1 MRIIVYPHSME
12 LGGSQFNALQLA
24 GAMRDRGHE
33 MTIVAE
39 PGPLVAHVSALGL
52 EHIEVPTE
60 RRRPDRHVARL
71 LGRLCRER
79 QIDIV
84 HGHEWPPILDA
95 FAGVGLHGGAVV
107 GTVMSMS
114 VSPFIPKGIP
124 LTVGTEL
131 IRQAALSAGHRHVDL
146 LEPPVDMDADAPAVN
161 GRGFR
166 QRYGI
171 QPDEVLVAIVCR
183 LVPDLKLEGLLATCD
198 AVGELGRAGRPIRLL
213 IVGDGRARN
222 EVERHATA
230 INASVGSELIG
241 LVGEISDP
249 RPAYAGAD
257 IIVGQGGSAL
267 RGIAFAKPLIVVGE
281 SGFSELLTPETC
293 ARFLRQGWYGL
304 GPGSRGSGSAAI
316 REALADLVESE
327 QQRLELGAFG
337 RQLAEQ
343 RFSLKKAAETLE
355 NTYNSAITRRSH
367 VVRQLADAARSV
379 AGLTAY
385 KIERRYQKWQGAS
398 RVDDSNSREQIAAV
412 LNQAGRDSMS

>member
-1 MRIIVYPHSME
+1 MRVIVYPHSME

-39 PGPLVAHVSALGL
+39 PGALIAHVRALGL
-52 EHIEVPTE
+52 EHIEVPVE
-60 RRRPDRHVARL
+60 RRRPDRHVARML
-71 LGRLCRER
+71 AQLCRDR

-95 FAGVGLHGGAVV
+95 FAGFGLHGGAVV

-114 VSPFIPKGIP
+114 VSPFIPKGVP

-131 IRQAALSAGHRHVDL
+131 IRQAALAAGHRHVDL
-146 LEPPVDMDADAPAVN
+146 LEPPVDMDADAPTVN
-161 GRGFR
+161 GQSFR
-166 QRYGI
+166 QRYDI
-171 QPDEVLVAIVCR
+171 QPDDVLVAIVCR

-198 AVGELGRAGRPIRLL
+198 AVGELGRAGKPVRLL

-222 EVERHATA
+222 EVERRAAA
-230 INASVGSELIG
+230 INTSVGRDLII

-304 GPGSRGSGSAAI
+304 GPGSRGSGAAAI
-316 REALADLVESE
+316 RDALAELVDSE
-327 QQRLELGAFG
+327 QRRLELGTFG

-355 NTYNSAITRRSH
+355 NTYAAAIARHSRVVTR
-367 VVRQLADAARSV
+367 LADAARSV

-385 KIERRYQKWQGAS
+385 KIERKYERWQGAT

-412 LNQAGRDSMS
+412 LNQVRRDGAS